1 MPPAADTTVPGAL
14 ARESACASGH
24 HRRARSFRRRSR
36 QGRRSCKSRSSC
48 PHRWGRVG
56 RSLLRFPRTATHRV
70 RQCVTCSVCSAWR
83 PKACWPVPSLGSL
96 RLQRRVGL
104 KRDGIAGFLR
114 RVLALLGILGVLA
127 VFRLRQKYAA
137 DAGTQ
142 RGFAGGGW
150 LAVRAAFGFIDVGL
164 RVIQDVVAAKLVA
177 GSLQQRTIE
186 QLDDALGAVVD
197 DALCEAFIVI
207 VGAVA
212 LFSKADRIASRS
224 RRYRI
229 IRILMELDPVGVD
242 RERPLGN
249 DNVAD
254 QIADLGIGVTAER
267 VTLKV
272 DRLVTIRPLREGGGD
287 MTDEHA

>member
-1 MPPAADTTVPGAL
+1 MPPAADTTAPGAL

-24 HRRARSFRRRSR
+24 RRRARSFRRRSR
-36 QGRRSCKSRSSC
+36 QGRRSYKSRSSS
-48 PHRWGRVG
+48 PRRWDRAG

-70 RQCVTCSVCSAWR
+70 RQCVTCSACSAWR
-83 PKACWPVPSLGSL
+83 PKACWPAPSLGGL

-104 KRDGIAGFLR
+104 EGNGIVGFL
-114 RVLALLGILGVLA
+114 RVLALLRVLGVLA

-142 RGFAGGGW
+142 RGFADGRR

-164 RVIQDVVAAKLVA
+164 RVVQDVVAAKLVT

-207 VGAVA
+207 VGAIA
-212 LFSKADRIASRS
+212 LFSKADRVASRS

-254 QIADLGIGVTAER
+254 QIADLGIGVCVEA
-267 VTLKV
+267 
-272 DRLVTIRPLREGGGD
+272 
-287 MTDEHA
+287 